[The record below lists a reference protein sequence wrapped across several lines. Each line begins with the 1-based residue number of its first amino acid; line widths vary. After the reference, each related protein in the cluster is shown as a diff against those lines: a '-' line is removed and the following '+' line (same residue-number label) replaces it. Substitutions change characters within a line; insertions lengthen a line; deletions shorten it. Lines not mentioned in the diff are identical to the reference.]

1 MNVSSECHNA
11 MNICAVLL
19 FWSNIENSI
28 SFCSSFCKRRDDFS
42 SVAVPSKTEK
52 GPLREV
58 QMQLDKLW
66 EWKKVAILQMTTGPP
81 LGKVPA
87 SIRSGE
93 YRHFHK
99 AL

>member
-1 MNVSSECHNA
+1 MKFLSFGDFLKLQKIKMNVSSECHNA

-52 GPLREV
+52 EPMREV
-58 QMQLDKLW
+58 QMQLDK
-66 EWKKVAILQMTTGPP
+66 
-81 LGKVPA
+81 
-87 SIRSGE
+87 
-93 YRHFHK
+93 
-99 AL
+99 